1 MEDPL
6 SDDDKHILSSDGAE
20 RFFNDK
26 VINEY
31 TKRLNLAAGESV
43 EVFSTFMLQSHLRSR
58 DEAQQARLSEKRR
71 AKLAGKEKPGVAI
84 LPININGNHWI
95 CVACDVRTGSM
106 HFFDSLM
113 DTRTRVDYARA
124 VITLGRRS
132 TVIIGE
138 PEGGGGKVMMNVV
151 AEIVSAHCLRV
162 GEVLPTSDDV
172 HHYTNGQRC
181 YRKTETRKWK
191 WKKLAYTPPPQQIDG
206 FNCGPCMLRT
216 IECIARG
223 EPFDSAVGDDYA
235 PKIRERIAQKLL
247 ENTHFERVSIELKD
261 EQSLKAFFIDMNKP
275 QRLGKRRKRRQAKYP
290 EGHQR
295 EPKRSHSEGA
305 VEYEYVF
312 ASGEEDA
319 ADAADAAV
327 VDCSFLDLC
336 SLTI

>member
-43 EVFSTFMLQSHLRSR
+43 KVFSTFMLQSHLRSR
-58 DEAQQARLSEKRR
+58 DEAQQARLREKRR
-71 AKLAGKEKPGVAI
+71 AKLAKKRKPDVAI

-113 DTRTRVDYARA
+113 DTSTRRDYARA
-124 VITLGRRS
+124 VITLGSS
-132 TVIIGE
+132 TVFIGE

-181 YRKTETRKWK
+181 YRKTETSKWK
-191 WKKLAYTPPPQQIDG
+191 WKELAYTPPPQQIDG

-223 EPFDSAVGDDYA
+223 KPFDSAVGDDYA
-235 PKIRERIAQKLL
+235 PNLRKRIAQKLL
-247 ENTHFERVSIELKD
+247 ENTHFERGRIELGWR
-261 EQSLKAFFIDMNKP
+261 QSLKEFFVEMNQP
-275 QRLGKRRKRRQAKYP
+275 QRLVGRKRRQAKYP
-290 EGHQR
+290 AEG
-295 EPKRSHSEGA
+295 EPKRPHSEGA
-305 VEYEYVF
+305 VEYVPD
-312 ASGEEDA
+312 SQEERQYA
-319 ADAADAAV
+319 ADAAADAAV
-327 VDCSFLDLC
+327 VVIDCSFLDLC